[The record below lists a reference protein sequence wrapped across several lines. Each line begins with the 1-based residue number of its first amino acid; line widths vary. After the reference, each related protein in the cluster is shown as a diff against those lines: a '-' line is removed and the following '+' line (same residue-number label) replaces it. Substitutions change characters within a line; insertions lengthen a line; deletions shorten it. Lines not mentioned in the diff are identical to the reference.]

1 MLMKNRFQLNYIFA
15 LFLAF
20 FSSKSVYSQEFKS
33 EYTIIVVIDGPRY
46 TETFGDSTCKYIPN
60 MGKSLV
66 KEGVLYTNFRNNGPT
81 FTISG
86 HTAMTTGVYQS
97 ISNAGKKLP
106 DNPSIFQYY
115 IKEKNRDKSDAYVVA
130 SKGKLEVLGNTSDKD
145 WWNCYMP
152 MTYCGVNGQSTEY
165 AGDLQTT
172 NKVYELLNGK
182 TPHLMLVNLL
192 AVDSYGHANNW
203 DQYLASLQKCD
214 AIVYNLWQ
222 YIQENPKFKDK
233 TTLFITNDH
242 GRHLDGH
249 KDGFVNHGD
258 KCEGCTHISLL
269 AMGPDLK
276 KGVVVTKER
285 ELIDISKTI
294 AFLMKFNMPS
304 SKGEVMDELFI
315 GK

>member
-1 MLMKNRFQLNYIFA
+1 MKNKFQLNNIFA
-15 LFLAF
+15 ILLVL
-20 FSSKSVYSQEFKS
+20 FSSNIVLSQEFKS

-46 TETFGDSTCKYIPN
+46 TETFGDSSCKYIPN
-60 MGKSLV
+60 MGKNLV

-130 SKGKLEVLGNTSDKD
+130 SKGKLEVLGNTTDKD

-269 AMGPDLK
+269 AMGPDFK

-294 AFLMKFNMPS
+294 ALLMKFNMPS
-304 SKGEVMDELFI
+304 SKGEVMEELFI

>member
-46 TETFGDSTCKYIPN
+46 TETFGDSACKYIPN
-60 MGKSLV
+60 MGKNLV
-66 KEGVLYTNFRNNGPT
+66 KEGVLYTYFRNNGPT

>member
-1 MLMKNRFQLNYIFA
+1 MLMKNKFQLNYIFVIFLA
-15 LFLAF
+15 LF
-20 FSSKSVYSQEFKS
+20 SSNKVLSQEFKS

>member
-1 MLMKNRFQLNYIFA
+1 MLMKNKFQLNYIFT
-15 LFLAF
+15 LFLAL
-20 FSSKSVYSQEFKS
+20 FSSNTFLSQEFKS

-60 MGKSLV
+60 LGKNLV

-172 NKVYELLNGK
+172 NKVYELMNGK

-214 AIVYNLWQ
+214 TIVYNLWQ
-222 YIQENPKFKDK
+222 YIQGNPKFKDK
-233 TTLFITNDH
+233 TTLLVTNDH

-269 AMGPDLK
+269 AMGPDFK

-285 ELIDISKTI
+285 ELIDVSKTI